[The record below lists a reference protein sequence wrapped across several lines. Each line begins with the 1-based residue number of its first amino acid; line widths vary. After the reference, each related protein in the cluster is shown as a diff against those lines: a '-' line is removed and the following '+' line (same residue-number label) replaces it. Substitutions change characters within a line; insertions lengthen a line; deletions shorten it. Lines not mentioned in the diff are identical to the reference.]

1 MSTPTVDIPGYVA
14 GKWAI
19 DPAHSH
25 AGFTVR
31 HLVTKV
37 RGRFGNL
44 EGEITTADEP
54 LASSISVSIDPT
66 SIDTNNE
73 QRDNHIR
80 SADFLEVEK
89 YPAIT
94 FVSTG
99 IRPNGDD
106 FLIDGD
112 LTIKGVTRRITAE
125 LEVGGFT
132 TGPDGVPRGGFD
144 AKFEIDRNDYG
155 VNFAA
160 VLETGGVMVGDK
172 IVIEFQVEAI
182 LQTN

>member
-1 MSTPTVDIPGYVA
+1 MSTPAVEIPGYVA
-14 GKWAI
+14 GKWVI

-37 RGRFGNL
+37 RGQFGDL
-44 EGEITTADEP
+44 EGEITTADDP
-54 LASSISVSIDPT
+54 LASSITVSIDPS
-66 SIDTNNE
+66 SINTNNE

-112 LTIKGVTRRITAE
+112 LTIKGVTRRITAD

-132 TGPDGVPRGGFD
+132 AGPDGTPRGGFA
-144 AKFEIDRNDYG
+144 AKFDIDRNDYN

-172 IVIEFQVEAI
+172 IAIQLEVEAI

>member
-1 MSTPTVDIPGYVA
+1 MSTPTVDIPGYVT
-14 GKWAI
+14 GKWVI
-19 DPAHSH
+19 DPTHSE
-25 AGFTVR
+25 AGFSVR
-31 HLVTKV
+31 HLVSKV
-37 RGRFGNL
+37 RGRFGKL
-44 EGEITTADEP
+44 EGEINAAEDP
-54 LASSISVSIDPT
+54 LASSVSVSIDPT

-73 QRDNHIR
+73 QRDNHLR

-106 FLIDGD
+106 LLIDGD
-112 LTIKGVTRRITAE
+112 LTIKGVTRRITAD
-125 LEVGGFT
+125 LEVGGIVA
-132 TGPDGVPRGGFD
+132 GPDGAPRAGFT
-144 AKFEIDRNDYG
+144 AKFDIDRNDYN
-155 VNFAA
+155 VTFAA

-172 IVIEFQVEAI
+172 ISIQFEVEAV